1 MKAVVTGGCG
11 QIGSYLVE
19 LLISKGFEVTVL
31 DNLVNGS
38 LDNLRM
44 VEGKYSFEKVNL
56 SKDILIFKEADVVFH
71 LAAIA
76 DMCLDNPKVVYE
88 SNILATFNVLETM
101 VRDKVKTIVF
111 ASSSHVY
118 GEAVVPTVESYFTF
132 PISVYGG
139 TKVAC
144 EGLIRGYWGQKG
156 LKGVIVRFSTVSS
169 ERQRYGVYLD
179 FIKRLRKNPKAL
191 TIFGDGKQRRSYVH
205 ARNAAEALWSCY
217 EYSRKNNSCDT
228 FNVANYDTSTILTVA
243 KEVVSSMG
251 LQDVKFSFTGGR
263 SWLGDIERSELS
275 IKKITSMVGW
285 KPNPDTSNEVVRMA
299 AKGICERLGVLK
311 T

>member
-19 LLISKGFEVTVL
+19 LLISKGIEVTVL

-38 LDNLRM
+38 LDNLKT
-44 VEGKYSFEKVNL
+44 VKGEYSFERIDL
-56 SKDILIFKEADVVFH
+56 SRDILILEEADVVFH

-76 DMCLDNPKVVYE
+76 DMRLDRPEVIYE
-88 SNILATFNVLETM
+88 NNILATFNVLQAM
-101 VRDKVKTIVF
+101 VRRGVKTIVF
-111 ASSSHVY
+111 ASSGHVY
-118 GEAVVPTVESYFTF
+118 GDATTPTVESHPTF

-144 EGLIRGYWGQKG
+144 EGLVRGYCGQKG
-156 LKGVIVRFSTVSS
+156 LKGIIVRFSTVSS

-179 FIKRLRKNPKAL
+179 FIKRLRKNSKAL

-205 ARNAAEALWSCY
+205 ARNAAEALWNCY
-217 EYSRKNNSCDT
+217 EYSRKNNSCDV

-251 LQDVKFSFTGGR
+251 LRDVKFSFTGGR